1 MKTKFRL
8 YDTLLAEHLGTQR
21 QMAFISG
28 PRQVG
33 KTTTCRNH
41 ADVYINWD
49 NIDDRETILA
59 GPAKLIDLFKLDR
72 LSSNRPVALFD
83 ELHKYPRWKQ
93 FLKGF
98 FDSYAD
104 QVRVTVTGSSRMDVY
119 RRGGDSLMGRYFLY
133 RMHPFSIAETLTQDL
148 PDVKRVVRSPRKIR
162 PANFDALWDH
172 GGYPEPFL
180 KRDTRFSR
188 RWQTLRLQQ
197 LVREDIRDLT
207 QIQQIDQLEL
217 LVKLLAERSAHQLV
231 YGNLARDVRVSIDT
245 VRRWVDVVVSLH
257 LGFLVRPWF
266 KNVSRSLRK
275 EPKWFLR
282 DWATIEDP
290 GDKAETFVA
299 CHLLKAVEGWNDMG
313 LGKFEL
319 GYLRDKEKREVDF
332 LVARDG
338 QPWFLAEVK
347 QHDESISPTLKHF
360 HQHLAAPFAFQVVL
374 DADYIDAD
382 CFSRPGSPIVVPA
395 RTFLS
400 QLLKLSGCLVHL
412 LEVVAHPVSKTG

>member
-1 MKTKFRL
+1 MKTRSRL
-8 YDTLLAEHLGTQR
+8 YDTLLAEHLATRR

-33 KTTTCRNH
+33 KTTTCRVH
-41 ADVYINWD
+41 ADAYINWD
-49 NIDDRETILA
+49 NIDDRELILA
-59 GPAKLIDLFKLDR
+59 GPARLIDHFKLDR
-72 LSSNRPVALFD
+72 LSGTTPVLLFD

-98 FDSYAD
+98 FDTYAD
-104 QVRVTVTGSSRMDVY
+104 QVRIIVTGSSRMDVY

-133 RMHPFSIAETLTQDL
+133 RMHPFTVAETLTRDL
-148 PDVKRVVRSPRKIR
+148 PDVKRVIHSPRKIS
-162 PANFDALWDH
+162 PANFDALWKH

-188 RWQTLRLQQ
+188 RWQTLRLEQ

-207 QIQQIDQLEL
+207 QIQHLDQLEL

-231 YGNLARDVRVSIDT
+231 YGNLASHVRVSIDT
-245 VRRWVDVVVSLH
+245 ARRWIDLLVSLH

-266 KNVSRSLRK
+266 RNVSRSLRK

-282 DWATIEDP
+282 DWAGIVDA

-299 CHLLKAVEGWNDMG
+299 CHLLKAVDGWNDMG

-319 GYLRDKEKREVDF
+319 GYLRNKEKREVDF
-332 LVARDG
+332 IVAREG
-338 QPWFLAEVK
+338 QPWFLVEVK
-347 QHDESISPTLKHF
+347 QHDESISPALKYF
-360 HQHLAAPFAFQVVL
+360 QQQLTAPFAFQVVL
-374 DADYIDAD
+374 DADYIDTD
-382 CFSRPGSPIVVPA
+382 CFARPGAPVVVPA

-400 QLLKLSGCLVHL
+400 QLL
-412 LEVVAHPVSKTG
+412 

>member
-1 MKTKFRL
+1 MKPKIRL
-8 YDTLLAEHLGTQR
+8 YDTLLAEHLAKQR

-33 KTTTCRNH
+33 KTTTCRVH
-41 ADVYINWD
+41 GDTYIDWD
-49 NIDDRETILA
+49 NIDDRESILA
-59 GPAKLIDLFKLDR
+59 GPAKLIDHYRLDR
-72 LSSNRPVALFD
+72 LSKKLPVVIFD

-98 FDSYAD
+98 FDTYAD
-104 QVRVTVTGSSRMDVY
+104 QLRILVTGSSRMDVY

-133 RMHPFSIAETLTQDL
+133 RMHPFSVAETLTQDL
-148 PDVKRVVRSPRKIR
+148 PDEQRIIRSPKKVS
-162 PANFDALWDH
+162 PANFDALWNH

-180 KRDTRFSR
+180 KRDMRFSR
-188 RWQTLRLQQ
+188 RWQSLRLEQ

-207 QIQQIDQLEL
+207 QIQQLDQLEL
-217 LVKLLAERSAHQLV
+217 LVKLLSERSAHQLI
-231 YGNLARDVRVSIDT
+231 YGNLASDVRVSIDT
-245 VRRWVDVVVSLH
+245 TRRWIDVLVSLH
-257 LGFLVRPWF
+257 LGFLIRPWF

-282 DWATIEDP
+282 DWASIKDP

-299 CHLLKAVEGWNDMG
+299 CHLLKAIEGWNDMG
-313 LGKFEL
+313 LGKFDL

-338 QPWFLAEVK
+338 KPWFLVEVK
-347 QHDESISPTLKHF
+347 QRDETISSSLKYF
-360 HQHLAAPFAFQVVL
+360 QQQLSAPFAFQVVL
-374 DADYIDAD
+374 DANHVDAD
-382 CFSRPGSPIVVPA
+382 CFARAGDPIVVPA

-400 QLLKLSGCLVHL
+400 QLL
-412 LEVVAHPVSKTG
+412 

>member
-1 MKTKFRL
+1 MKVKVRI
-8 YDTLLAEHLGTQR
+8 YDSLLIEHLTNNR

-41 ADVYINWD
+41 AGAYVNWD
-49 NIDDRETILA
+49 NIDDRELILA
-59 GPAKLIDLFKLDR
+59 GPAILVDR
-72 LSSNRPVALFD
+72 LGLNRLSNTIPVVLFD

-98 FDSYAD
+98 FDTYAD
-104 QVRVTVTGSSRMDVY
+104 QVRITVTGSSRMDVY

-133 RMHPFSIAETLTQDL
+133 RMHPFSVAETLTQDL
-148 PDVKRVVRSPRKIR
+148 PDTKRIVRQPGKVK
-162 PANFDALWDH
+162 ATDFEALWRH
-172 GGYPEPFL
+172 GGYPEPFI

-188 RWQTLRLQQ
+188 RWQSLRLEQ

-217 LVKLLAERSAHQLV
+217 LVKLLANRSAHQLI
-231 YGNLARDVRVSIDT
+231 YGNLAREVRVSVDTIRRWIDT
-245 VRRWVDVVVSLH
+245 LCNLH

-266 KNVSRSLRK
+266 KNISRSLRK

-282 DWATIEDP
+282 DWASIEDA

-299 CHLLKAVEGWNDMG
+299 CHLLKAVDGWNDMG
-313 LGKFEL
+313 LGRFEL

-332 LVARDG
+332 LVVRDG
-338 QPWFLAEVK
+338 KPWFLAEVK
-347 QHDESISPTLKHF
+347 YHEASMSPALKYY
-360 HQHLAAPFAFQVVL
+360 QDQLNAPFAFQLVI
-374 DADYIDAD
+374 DADYVDAN
-382 CFSRPGSPIVVPA
+382 CFARPGGPVVVPA
-395 RTFLS
+395 RTLLS
-400 QLLKLSGCLVHL
+400 QLL
-412 LEVVAHPVSKTG
+412 